1 MINVFALQIR
11 IVGKET
17 KAMHKKP
24 EIAPDTA
31 LLCAGT
37 INDLAGVIF
46 YL

>member
-1 MINVFALQIR
+1 
-11 IVGKET
+11 
-17 KAMHKKP
+17 MHKKP

-37 INDLAGVIF
+37 INDLAGVIL